1 MIPRSADQVV
11 ERMRHSCLDGVRL
24 LSDRQPTRLR
34 VDEHAS
40 GSPAVWLHPDG
51 SSMAWIIVDIG
62 ERAWTQL
69 AYQFGHELGHVLAN
83 SWQPHA
89 KPTRPCQWLEEA
101 MVEAFSLRGLGRLA
115 QSWKQNPP
123 FAGDNEFGNAIA
135 DYRKN
140 TIQSYAK
147 LADEQEI
154 NHDSGAWFADHRS
167 EIEGTGPNSFA
178 QAASLTIL
186 AEYERAPDCVEALG
200 ALNRWPGR
208 SGVPIEDYLQQWEAS
223 CAELQASPLL
233 PARVRKML
241 RS

>member
-1 MIPRSADQVV
+1 
-11 ERMRHSCLDGVRL
+11 
-24 LSDRQPTRLR
+24 
-34 VDEHAS
+34 
-40 GSPAVWLHPDG
+40 
-51 SSMAWIIVDIG
+51 
-62 ERAWTQL
+62 
-69 AYQFGHELGHVLAN
+69 
-83 SWQPHA
+83 
-89 KPTRPCQWLEEA
+89 

-135 DYRKN
+135 DYRAN
-140 TIQSYAK
+140 IVQRYAK
-147 LADEQEI
+147 LADEQGI

-208 SGVPIEDYLQQWEAS
+208 SGDPIEDYLQQWEAS